1 MRYYSYIRE
10 NIYTKGKISVIYT
23 AIFQKKTKKRPVT
36 KSIGFVT
43 DLYSLF
49 SHAPRETKVVLQKNL
64 SKVSGYKKHRPAPK
78 PDGVSTNASEKI
90 KAPRILTEYY
100 P

>member
-10 NIYTKGKISVIYT
+10 NIYTKCKIYVLYT
-23 AIFQKKTKKRPVT
+23 ENFQKKQKKRTVT

-43 DLYSLF
+43 GLYSLF

-64 SKVSGYKKHRPAPK
+64 
-78 PDGVSTNASEKI
+78 
-90 KAPRILTEYY
+90 
-100 P
+100 